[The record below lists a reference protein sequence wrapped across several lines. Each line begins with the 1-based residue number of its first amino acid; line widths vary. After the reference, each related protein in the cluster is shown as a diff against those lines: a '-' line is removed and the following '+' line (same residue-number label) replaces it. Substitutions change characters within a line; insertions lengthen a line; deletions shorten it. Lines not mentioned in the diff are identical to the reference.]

1 MWGVSENVPVV
12 QGAECLQYINKPIG
26 FYCRDD
32 GSLNFYMYPERRPWY
47 GNPNLKH
54 DPDYSESILADDGRF
69 HSFLQ
74 RWYHDQTKRKVG
86 LILGSSNDGGIHIK
100 ILGQNE
106 LIHNTSN
113 NLHLADA
120 QTGDMFYLLQECLI
134 GGRVHF
140 KQHLLDTGWEWDT
153 EDYYPNAI
161 PEYSIHDYPSFMYGY
176 SCVLNS
182 AYDGVMHRIDYD
194 QAQHFDP
201 NHLTDSEG
209 QPLHDGTAFTC
220 HYTFTNGFSSVWR
233 YAGEITQQSTD
244 YYLTDN
250 PDNTMEFG
258 YIYDTVSGYP
268 TWIYPVVI
276 PTVLLENPLSLISGN
291 LYRFMSDMNY
301 YYNQMIPYNFPDT
314 TSFTGFHSFAG
325 GCTEITKVNLSSIP
339 FNLILTTD
347 YTAALRYLN
356 DGTLPFDAKLYPLD
370 WDNLPSYEEPSPEP
384 PDPDDPEPDD
394 TPDDTI
400 VDPTPDD
407 VVDVDPDVDPTT
419 TVQNL
424 CNYNLYWLQADQ
436 WSGFINWFWH
446 DISAWSGFDDLINS
460 IQGLYNDL
468 GSAVIMC
475 RYMPVNVSWIGGLG
489 DDENI
494 KLGMIEKTGNVNT
507 ISKRA
512 VPIRRNLGEITI
524 NQIVSNNFLD
534 FSPYS
539 QMSLYLP
546 LHGFVDLDMNI
557 FQGHKND
564 YKKLIIQGIYDLLSG
579 TLQYLIY
586 VKPNGKDKALVNSFV
601 VKIAQDIPL
610 TLQTKNDR
618 DSMIF
623 GNVASTV
630 GGLLGAGASIATGNP
645 IGIAMGS
652 MNAVN
657 TLASAGSK
665 SAPMSVKGTTGEM
678 GGLYAPERPM
688 IILRRA
694 AVQPSDS
701 YEDSDKRLDTWK
713 SRVGRLSGYGQPMG
727 SINGYVQ
734 LAQPRI
740 KFTHNIP
747 LQSEIDE
754 LYQILQQGFVCS
766 TKS

>member
-1 MWGVSENVPVV
+1 MSVSEYLPVV
-12 QGAECLQYINKPIG
+12 RGSECLDYISRPIG
-26 FYCRDD
+26 FLNHDNFQPDAFYNNVNLRQYYC
-32 GSLNFYMYPERRPWY
+32 NPWWKWDSAWSCMSSGEELIY
-47 GNPNLKH
+47 NNLQKWHH
-54 DPDYSESILADDGRF
+54 DP
-69 HSFLQ
+69 
-74 RWYHDQTKRKVG
+74 TKRVVG
-86 LILGSSNDGGIHIK
+86 LIQGASDDGGLQVK
-100 ILGQNE
+100 ILGNE
-106 LIHNTSN
+106 TIGAYTHGYETPEI
-113 NLHLADA
+113 
-120 QTGDMFYLLQECLI
+120 GDVDMLQIQLDMNGYFHYELDSL
-134 GGRVHF
+134 GLTR
-140 KQHLLDTGWEWDT
+140 KLDTLKTSLAE
-153 EDYYPNAI
+153 YPMKA
-161 PEYSIHDYPSFMYGY
+161 PVLGFGY
-176 SCVLNS
+176 SGTLKS
-182 AYDGVMHRIDYD
+182 
-194 QAQHFDP
+194 
-201 NHLTDSEG
+201 
-209 QPLHDGTAFTC
+209 PLHD
-220 HYTFTNGFSSVWR
+220 YTYDEANNFQPNSNPSRYWWGGGLSVGQLGSFWWKGQDI
-233 YAGEITQQSTD
+233 APAQWLNVTTD
-244 YYLTDN
+244 
-250 PDNTMEFG
+250 PDTTVEFG
-258 YIYDTVSGYP
+258 HIYTVEPTAYPGFWFPKWLIDYP
-268 TWIYPVVI
+268 T
-276 PTVLLENPLSLISGN
+276 SLISGN
-291 LYRFMSDMNY
+291 LYNAINDFAY
-301 YYNQMIPYNFPDT
+301 YGVTQLPGDYPASSIEFLVLPFSGT
-314 TSFTGFHSFAG
+314 TDV
-325 GCTEITKVNLSSIP
+325 TKVNLTSIP
-339 FNLILTTD
+339 FNIILTTD
-347 YTAALRYLN
+347 YSNAMRYLN

-370 WDNLPSYEEPSPEP
+370 WDYLPSYDIPNPT

-436 WSGFINWFWH
+436 WQGFINWFWH

-475 RYMPVNVSWIGGLG
+475 RYMPVKAQWIGGLG

-512 VPIRRNLGEITI
+512 VPIRRDLGEITI

-539 QMSLYLP
+539 QLSLYLP